1 MLRWLHVPSLHSRHP
16 QSPPLSL
23 THTEAYAHA
32 PCTHKKADT
41 YKLLHEG
48 LSTGLSSNVKFSGPS
63 HTSLLSCLP
72 CLPLISENL
81 FYLSAAIHI
90 HPSLF
95 PPLSSG
101 LLTLI
106 FCEIAAVAS
115 CWVPQF
121 SWFIHV
127 PPHLIHNY
135 QIFLLE
141 HNLDHVRPLP

>member
-1 MLRWLHVPSLHSRHP
+1 MILLKVSAEMVSCSVPTLPTPPKSLSHTHTP
-16 QSPPLSL
+16 A
-23 THTEAYAHA
+23 HTEAYAHA

-41 YKLLHEG
+41 YKLLHKG
-48 LSTGLSSNVKFSGPS
+48 LSTGLSSNGKFSRPS

-72 CLPLISENL
+72 CPPLISGKL

-106 FCEIAAVAS
+106 FCEIATVGS
-115 CWVPQF
+115 CWVPHF
-121 SWFIHV
+121 PWFMF
-127 PPHLIHNY
+127 HLI
-135 QIFLLE
+135 
-141 HNLDHVRPLP
+141 